1 MLEFQLNDMKRE
13 DEERARAEEKQSE
26 KLIAEILKSEGFD
39 VGEQD
44 EQGSQEEGFGNF
56 SLKILKHS
64 VNFEVLNFFS
74 TNSCEPGKE
83 NELYCKFMYLPML
96 NQSLNQF
103 VQNIRNDTRSAIQN
117 CC

>member
-44 EQGSQEEGFGNF
+44 EQGSQAEVRVSFFLICNHKLLLRQL
-56 SLKILKHS
+56 SKKISFFKLCQIIWRRK
-64 VNFEVLNFFS
+64 LNLRM
-74 TNSCEPGKE
+74 KIV
-83 NELYCKFMYLPML
+83 KK
-96 NQSLNQF
+96 
-103 VQNIRNDTRSAIQN
+103 
-117 CC
+117 